1 MMQQAKTAWERALE
15 SAIQSARKLCDVTV
29 CRDVALAL
37 IAYKLLS
44 DVHAA
49 HLKRDWTFPLMLN
62 RASDG
67 FLTTD
72 DLSQTLQEVSH
83 AIPQVEDIFA
93 DMTERLSALAVSED
107 KREDVLKI
115 LFEAIAPFDFAKID
129 PAERGAAYA
138 RQIEKLAKCRKA
150 PLSVTPAAVSELIAA
165 IVTHGKRDTEAVS
178 IYDPTLGSASL
189 LLKTGACFPDTT
201 AVNYYGQEN
210 DQHTLCIA
218 RWNCLLHGIA
228 PEAAHLTEGDTL
240 AEDWF
245 SHATLDLAYDIM
257 VMQPPYGA
265 RWAAEQ
271 YLLYDPR
278 FAAVGVLPPRTH
290 ADNAFLLHGLYQ
302 LKEDGIMAIILPHGV
317 LFRGGPDGKIRQYLI
332 ENGLIAAVIGLPANL
347 FYDSKIP
354 CALLILQKHRP
365 SKDILVIDASKEY
378 AQDGRQ
384 NILTPQNTQRIV
396 QAYLRREDEPHFCH
410 LATIEEI
417 RTNDYNLNIPR
428 YVDTFEPEPECD
440 FPALTKEMATRR
452 QQIVANKNELLRAM
466 QQLTPSDEDT
476 MRMIQVFQKIIK

>member
-1 MMQQAKTAWERALE
+1 
-15 SAIQSARKLCDVTV
+15 
-29 CRDVALAL
+29 
-37 IAYKLLS
+37 
-44 DVHAA
+44 
-49 HLKRDWTFPLMLN
+49 
-62 RASDG
+62 
-67 FLTTD
+67 
-72 DLSQTLQEVSH
+72 
-83 AIPQVEDIFA
+83 
-93 DMTERLSALAVSED
+93 
-107 KREDVLKI
+107 
-115 LFEAIAPFDFAKID
+115 
-129 PAERGAAYA
+129 
-138 RQIEKLAKCRKA
+138 
-150 PLSVTPAAVSELIAA
+150 
-165 IVTHGKRDTEAVS
+165 
-178 IYDPTLGSASL
+178 
-189 LLKTGACFPDTT
+189 
-201 AVNYYGQEN
+201 
-210 DQHTLCIA
+210 
-218 RWNCLLHGIA
+218 
-228 PEAAHLTEGDTL
+228 
-240 AEDWF
+240 
-245 SHATLDLAYDIM
+245 
-257 VMQPPYGA
+257 
-265 RWAAEQ
+265 
-271 YLLYDPR
+271 
-278 FAAVGVLPPRTH
+278 
-290 ADNAFLLHGLYQ
+290 
-302 LKEDGIMAIILPHGV
+302 MAIILPHGV